1 MTFRTAK
8 GAYYNLDG
16 SSSGTTSSLFGIDS
30 KTSTMQF
37 YFDVNGDRK
46 PNIIGK
52 DIFIMVYDPEKGLIP
67 AGNDRSATQV
77 KQNCETGNGY
87 WCLKYIKDNGWS
99 IPDKI
104 WKRRR

>member
-1 MTFRTAK
+1 MLLHYIT
-8 GAYYNLDG
+8 NESD
-16 SSSGTTSSLFGIDS
+16 LFGNYELLAIIDS